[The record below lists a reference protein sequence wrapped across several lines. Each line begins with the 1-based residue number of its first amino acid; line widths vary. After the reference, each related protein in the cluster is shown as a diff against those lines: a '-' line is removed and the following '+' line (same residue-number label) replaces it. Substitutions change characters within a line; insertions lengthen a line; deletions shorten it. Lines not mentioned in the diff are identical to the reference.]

1 MPDITAPHALR
12 FDHHHG
18 SMIGLGT
25 PTPRISWQVARAP
38 EGYRQTR
45 YQLEIIRG
53 GKTETFETESAEQ
66 VLVPWPAA
74 PLKSR
79 EAATV
84 RVRVASAAG
93 DAASGAAGDAASG
106 AAGDAASGAAGDAA
120 SGAAGDAGGS
130 AAGHAASGAAG
141 NAGGNAAGNAGGSAA
156 GNAGSAGNAGGSAA
170 DSLVEGDAGTGEST
184 GVSWSEWSEP
194 ATAEAGL
201 LEPADWTAR
210 FVSPREIGAFGRPAP
225 MLTGTFPLGS
235 DVVKARLYITA
246 HGLYE
251 ASLNGQ
257 RVGDE
262 VLTPGWTAYQH
273 RLRYQTYDVTDLV
286 TAGENRLE
294 VNLGNGWW
302 RGYLGFR
309 NQHSLYGDR
318 LAALAQLEAETAD
331 GQVHTLASDG
341 TWTAREG
348 TIVDDDLY
356 NGQRADLSRELGPE
370 SPVDV
375 VDADLSLLV
384 APDGPP
390 IRVTDVLP
398 AVEVF
403 RSPSGRTLVDFGQN
417 VVGWVRLTV
426 RGAPG
431 NHPVVIRHAEVLE
444 DGELGVRP
452 LRTARA
458 TDEWIVDGPDTVILE
473 PTFTFHGFRY
483 AEVTGV
489 GDLRAEDIEAVVV
502 GSDLRRTGW
511 FESDH
516 DLLNRF
522 HENVVW
528 GMRGNF
534 VDVPT
539 DCPQRDERLGWTGDI
554 QVFSPT
560 ASFLFDSA
568 GFLTNW
574 LADLAAEQQK
584 DGSVPYVV
592 PDVLRQPGPAT
603 AAWGDAATI
612 VPWVIYQRTGDRAL
626 LERQLPSMRAWVDKM
641 AALAGSDL
649 LWAGGFQ
656 FGDWL
661 DPTAPPADPF
671 RAKAD
676 PDVIATAHLAR
687 SAQVVAQAALAV
699 GDGDVAREYGDLAGR
714 VREAFAREYVTGGGR
729 VLSDAPTAYAL
740 ALQWALLPTPE
751 QRQQAGQR
759 LADLV
764 RVAGFRISTGFVG
777 TPLMTDA
784 LADAGEP
791 ELAYRLL
798 LQTGVPSWLYP
809 VTMGA
814 TTVWE
819 RWDSMLPD
827 GSINPGEMTSF
838 NHYALGAVADWLHR
852 RVAGLAPAEPGYRRI
867 EVRPLPTG
875 QLNRATARHLTPY
888 GEASVTWT
896 RDGGQLRLDV
906 VVPVGATATV
916 HVPGR
921 AEPIVVGH
929 GRHDWTVQ
937 DPYGQEGARPA
948 EPSIRQ
954 LMDHKPSWDKV
965 VALAAEAGVATDEAD
980 LAGRLERYLGAPAT
994 ELAGA
999 ATAHG
1004 FIPGGDVLAARLQTL
1019 LSSDHE

>member
-1 MPDITAPHALR
+1 MPDIHAPLGLR

-18 SMIGLGT
+18 TMIGLGT
-25 PTPRISWQVARAP
+25 PTPRLSWQLADAP
-38 EGYRQTR
+38 EGWTQSR
-45 YQLEIIRG
+45 YQIEITHG
-53 GKTETFETESAEQ
+53 GATEVFEVESDEQ
-66 VLVPWPAA
+66 VLVPWPGA
-74 PLKSR
+74 PLTSR

-84 RVRVASAAG
+84 RVRVAADLPDSDHATTVQ
-93 DAASGAAGDAASG
+93 
-106 AAGDAASGAAGDAA
+106 
-120 SGAAGDAGGS
+120 GGE
-130 AAGHAASGAAG
+130 
-141 NAGGNAAGNAGGSAA
+141 GGERG
-156 GNAGSAGNAGGSAA
+156 
-170 DSLVEGDAGTGEST
+170 EGPAT
-184 GVSWSEWSEP
+184 WSEWSEP

-201 LEPADWTAR
+201 LHPEDWTAR
-210 FVSPREIGAFGRPAP
+210 FVSPRELGAFGSPSP
-225 MLTGTFPLGS
+225 ILTGTIELPAGIT
-235 DVVKARLYITA
+235 KARLYATA
-246 HGLYE
+246 HGLYA
-251 ASLNGQ
+251 ASVNGR

-262 VLTPGWTAYQH
+262 QLAPGWTAYQH
-273 RLRYQTYDVTDLV
+273 RLRYQTHDVTDLLAEGV
-286 TAGENRLE
+286 NRIE
-294 VNLGNGWW
+294 VQLGNGWF

-318 LAALAQLEAETAD
+318 LALLAQLEVETAD
-331 GQVHTLASDG
+331 GQVHTLATDG

-356 NGQRADLSRELGPE
+356 NGQHTDLRRAPGPE

-375 VDADLSLLV
+375 LDADLSLLV

-390 IRVTDVLP
+390 VRITEVLP
-398 AVEVF
+398 ARSVF
-403 RSPSGRTLVDFGQN
+403 TSPSGRTLVDFGQN
-417 VVGWVRLTV
+417 LVGWVRLTV
-426 RGAPG
+426 RGG
-431 NHPVVIRHAEVLE
+431 NAGDAVQIRHAEVLE

-452 LRTARA
+452 LRTAKA
-458 TDEWIVDGPDTVILE
+458 TDEWILAGADDTVLE
-473 PTFTFHGFRY
+473 PSLTFHGFRY
-483 AEVTGV
+483 AEVTGID
-489 GDLRAEDIEAVVV
+489 DLRADDIEAVVV

-511 FESDH
+511 FESSDPRLDRLH
-516 DLLNRF
+516 S
-522 HENVVW
+522 NVVW

-612 VPWVIYQRTGDRAL
+612 VPWVIYQRTGDLGL
-626 LERQLPSMRAWVDKM
+626 LHRQLPSMRAWVDRM
-641 AALAGSDL
+641 SALAGPAR

-661 DPTAPPADPF
+661 DPTAPPEDPF

-687 SAQVVAQAALAV
+687 SAEVVARAALAV
-699 GDGDVAREYGDLAGR
+699 GDGDVAREYGELAER
-714 VREAFAREYVTGGGR
+714 VREAFAREYVTDGGR
-729 VLSDAPTAYAL
+729 VLSDAATTYAL

-751 QRQQAGQR
+751 QRRHAGER

-764 RVAGFRISTGFVG
+764 RTAGFRISTGFVG

-784 LADAGEP
+784 LTDAGHP
-791 ELAYRLL
+791 DLAYRLL

-809 VTMGA
+809 VTMDA

-852 RVAGLAPAEPGYRRI
+852 RVAGLAPAGPGYRRI

-875 QLNRATARHLTPY
+875 ELTHAAARHLTPY
-888 GEASVTWT
+888 GEASVAWK
-896 RDGGQLRLDV
+896 RADGELRLDV

-916 HVPGR
+916 HLPAGG
-921 AEPIVVGH
+921 EPITVGH
-929 GRHDWTVQ
+929 GRHGWVVD
-937 DPYGQEGARPA
+937 DPYGETSALPA
-948 EPSIRQ
+948 EPSVRQ
-954 LMDHKPSWDKV
+954 LMDHRPSWDKV
-965 VALAAEAGVATDEAD
+965 VAAATEAGVATGEAD
-980 LAGRLERYLGAPAT
+980 LAARLERYLDAPAT

-1019 LSSDHE
+1019 LSSEHR